1 MRYAKCAGMED
12 NMAGRLD
19 KLMNFLKLTDE
30 DDYEDDFYDDYD
42 DNYDEKELKREEK
55 RIQREQRKEDK
66 RAASS
71 YSQNDYDS
79 VYDDPVPFSQRKTSA
94 HTSPGKV
101 VPIHVASSG
110 FEVNIVKPANFGES
124 QQVCEI
130 LLNGQP
136 VVVNLEGIDIT
147 EAQRIMD
154 FISGCI
160 YSISGNMRQVSR
172 YIFIFSPK
180 SVDISGDYIKNV
192 AASDEG
198 INIPTLNKEF

>member
-1 MRYAKCAGMED
+1 
-12 NMAGRLD
+12 MAGHLD
-19 KLMNFLKLTDE
+19 KFMNFLKLTDE
-30 DDYEDDFYDDYD
+30 DDFDDDDGFYNDDSD
-42 DNYDEKELKREEK
+42 GFDEKELRREEK
-55 RIQREQRKEDK
+55 RMQREQRKEEK
-66 RAASS
+66 RGTSS
-71 YSQNDYDS
+71 YQQKDYESD
-79 VYDDPVPFSQRKTSA
+79 YEEPVSFNQRKTASRTSA
-94 HTSPGKV
+94 GKV
-101 VPIHVASSG
+101 VPIHAASTSG
-110 FEVNIVKPANFGES
+110 LEVNIVKPANFGES

-136 VVVNLEGIDIT
+136 VVVNLEGIDIV

-172 YIFIFSPK
+172 YIFIFAPK
-180 SVDISGDYIKNV
+180 SIDISGDYIKNV

>member
-1 MRYAKCAGMED
+1 
-12 NMAGRLD
+12 MAGRLD
-19 KLMNFLKLTDE
+19 KFMNFLKLTDE

-79 VYDDPVPFSQRKTSA
+79 VPFSQRKTSA

>member
-1 MRYAKCAGMED
+1 
-12 NMAGRLD
+12 MAGRLD
-19 KLMNFLKLTDE
+19 KFMNFLKLTDE

-192 AASDEG
+192 ARDKVDVTYE
-198 INIPTLNKEF
+198 N